1 MTQKMRGRKIELR
14 QRETDSLTKNVDK
27 FRWLWAYVCAR
38 EKMFIFET
46 FFLGIAEIAC
56 CFAVPDKRALDP
68 FSCFS
73 SSLLARLFTASVGPF
88 PNLMLQQSQSY
99 YSADWITNDKHSNAQ
114 PKRKLKVWIFVVV
127 CCFGPHRKLIIK
139 LYVREIRRRKNE
151 DVWCI
156 KRSWFTVY

>member
-14 QRETDSLTKNVDK
+14 QRERIHWLKMSINFGGFGLMYVRVKNVH
-27 FRWLWAYVCAR
+27 
-38 EKMFIFET
+38 IET
-46 FFLGIAEIAC
+46 FSLEIAEIAC
-56 CFAVPDKRALDP
+56 CFAVPDKRALNP

-127 CCFGPHRKLIIK
+127 CCFGPHRELIIK
-139 LYVREIRRRKNE
+139 LYVREIRRRKKWRR
-151 DVWCI
+151 V
-156 KRSWFTVY
+156 VY